1 MVVLEVITV
10 VSSILDTKVM
20 DSRAQYTLCAS
31 LESFIIL
38 KCPLQYGAV
47 FLMGGIRCGKVQ
59 AYKI

>member
-47 FLMGGIRCGKVQ
+47 F
-59 AYKI
+59 